1 MKHYLLLGA
10 GFSRNWGGWLAA
22 EVFDYLLGSPEID
35 EGLRD
40 QLWQKKRMGGFEA
53 VLAGL
58 QVDHLKSRRQKP
70 DERLAKF
77 QVALSDM
84 FSQLN
89 AAYEQTPF
97 EFGSSR
103 GYRVGEF
110 LVKFDGIFTLNQDL
124 LLERHY
130 LNENVSLNSSNRWI
144 GWEIP
149 GMMPRDRNSAL
160 AGRENLGVWV
170 PRDQPPTTSDRLQP
184 IIKLHGS
191 CNWSDESLGDLM
203 VMGGNKAGLINQIP
217 ILKWNSEYFSDRLS
231 ESDSRL
237 MVIGYSFGD
246 DHINGQIIKAAE
258 TGNLKVFIVD
268 PDGVDVLDKN
278 HNAKI
283 YSPGDLAKNLW
294 PHMIGAS
301 RRSLREIFG
310 SDRAEHAKV
319 MRFFD

>member
-1 MKHYLLLGA
+1 MKNYLLLGA
-10 GFSRNWGGWLAA
+10 GFSRNWGGWLGT

-35 EGLRD
+35 DGLRA
-40 QLWQKKRMGGFEA
+40 QLWQERKGGFEA

-58 QVDHLKSRRQKP
+58 QEDHIRSRRQKP

-77 QVALSDM
+77 QVALNDM
-84 FSQLN
+84 FVQLN

-110 LVKFDGIFTLNQDL
+110 LSQFDSIFTLNQDL

-130 LNENVSLNSSNRWI
+130 LNDNVSLNNPNRWT

-149 GMMPRDRNSAL
+149 GMTPRDRNFAL
-160 AGRENLGVWV
+160 AGRENMGVWV
-170 PRDQPPTTSDRLQP
+170 PRDQPTTTSKRLQP

-191 CNWSDESLGDLM
+191 CNWADERLGELM
-203 VMGGNKAGLINQIP
+203 VMGGNKASLINQIP
-217 ILKWNSEYFSDRLS
+217 ILNWNSKYFSDRLS

-246 DHINGQIIKAAE
+246 DHINGQILNAAA
-258 TGNLKVFIVD
+258 TGNLKVFIID

-278 HNAKI
+278 RGAMIH
-283 YSPGDLAKNLW
+283 SPGDLAKKLW
-294 PHMIGAS
+294 PHVIGAS
-301 RRSLREIFG
+301 RRSLKEIFG

-319 MRFFD
+319 LRFFS